1 MDDETLLA
9 IIRKCGW
16 QGAWQD
22 QVRGLLS
29 KLTLLEGEGR
39 YGRLL
44 ANLVAAN
51 DKNNFVASVLEATIA
66 FQFESAG
73 IKLDYEIRQDPDS
86 NSSIDFCWKTAVG
99 KTVYFEVRLLQQ
111 DRATS
116 DSIQRQLQIG
126 NVYAVSKDGEDEK
139 QDIVRVQQAIL
150 EKVQKKDGTP
160 TKFLTTHED
169 AINIVAVDISQI
181 ILGTF
186 DPDDC
191 RLVTLGDPSVQPVNQ
206 RGIFGIFQAPLPA
219 YPEYIQSL
227 AKSYPHIRRTLHGVL
242 FLFKHPKSELF
253 NYSVSRLLAWNPT
266 LVDEE
271 TARAICTEIER
282 ALPLIK
288 QKK

>member
-29 KLTLLEGEGR
+29 KLTLLEGEGG

-86 NSSIDFCWKTAVG
+86 NSSIDFCWKSEVG

-191 RLVTLGDPSVQPVNQ
+191 RLVTLGDPSVQPVSQ

-227 AKSYPHIRRTLHGVL
+227 AKSYAHIRRTLHGVL
-242 FLFKHPKSELF
+242 FLFKHPKSESF

-266 LVDEE
+266 LVDEK
-271 TARAICTEIER
+271 TARAICSEIER

>member
-126 NVYAVSKDGEDEK
+126 NVYGVSKDGEDEK

-150 EKVQKKDGTP
+150 GKVQKKDGTP

-227 AKSYPHIRRTLHGVL
+227 AKSYAHIRRTLHGVL